1 MAYISTLLAPF
12 WRCRCT
18 DSISVLSGSRKWCG
32 MTLFCLR
39 ESGGSSGSGV
49 TSDSYVSEKTAW
61 SSLTYIFGSL
71 LFFLLLTRGLFFV
84 WFSKRKIKTHLQI
97 QASFITPF
105 IFFLLSP
112 CPLGPSLPG
121 KRTCTSAEFVQRQ
134 TAHYLQEWNI
144 KERRSGT
151 CSPNTP
157 LSSPE
162 KPGVYHENCGGM
174 ACIQ

>member
-1 MAYISTLLAPF
+1 MYRLHLCAF
-12 WRCRCT
+12 WKQKVVWNDT
-18 DSISVLSGSRKWCG
+18 VLPERKRRELWVWSNKR
-32 MTLFCLR
+32 FLR
-39 ESGGSSGSGV
+39 QWENC
-49 TSDSYVSEKTAW
+49 AW